1 MAEKVLESIEEIV
14 DSIYQIGENKIITS
28 YAKLLDT
35 LELFII
41 RMSERGYQVDMT
53 KELEQINH
61 AMQKKDYILL
71 ADILTYEIKPEFE
84 EVSKSI
90 KNL

>member
-1 MAEKVLESIEEIV
+1 MIEKVLESIEETV
-14 DSIYQIGENKIITS
+14 DSIYEIGENGILTS
-28 YAKLLDT
+28 YEKMLDA
-35 LELFII
+35 LEMFVVK
-41 RMSERGYQVDMT
+41 MSENGYQVDMT
-53 KELEQINH
+53 KELERINH

-71 ADILTYEIKPEFE
+71 ADILSYEIKPEFE